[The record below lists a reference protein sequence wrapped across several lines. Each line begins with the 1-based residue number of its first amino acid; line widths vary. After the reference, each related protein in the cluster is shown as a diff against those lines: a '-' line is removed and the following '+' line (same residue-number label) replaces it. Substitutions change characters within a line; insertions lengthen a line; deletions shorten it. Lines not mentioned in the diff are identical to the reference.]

1 MSSQAEKAQFEPID
15 STHKAVRTK
24 ADWREILR
32 THARER
38 WVIVVDCL
46 SNGRP
51 IPPRDDAAIVPLISL
66 LGTQGEEAIQIVDRF
81 SLGSAAEAFALGK
94 ITRKPDSEFASQLE
108 TILDGFGQVNDQ
120 AVKQRMADAE
130 REAGLHRPQLIQ
142 SELWQLLYKVRE
154 SAELSYNREIDLVE
168 LDRRVLFLL
177 RGQGALVP
185 AAISAA
191 AGVDKAQVSR
201 SVKRLLELDMI
212 RRTQIRSPIAL
223 TKKGE
228 EQADRLLRLA
238 ELRNR
243 ELGFDISDHELKGF
257 FAIIEVMLDRAISL
271 YESERD
277 LARKSGQKDTEV
289 RPAYDYEERRTGEPL
304 VIDRSRIVS
313 PLMTLSA
320 YLSRSAA
327 LTYKRLI
334 GLSNFESWV
343 LSEISYDSP
352 TDWPR
357 LVKALE
363 RDHSQ
368 AGRTVNHLI
377 DKGLVMRDGKP
388 ARRHGLFTPTKKGLE
403 LYKVIVDVG
412 RDRAAYLLETVPS
425 DRFEA
430 FTAVFD
436 KLRRNASAQLER
448 ERAYEELETV

>member
-1 MSSQAEKAQFEPID
+1 MSSKAEKVQFEPID
-15 STHKAVRTK
+15 STRKVVRSK

-38 WVIVVDCL
+38 WTTVVDCL
-46 SNGRP
+46 SNGKP
-51 IPPRDDAAIVPLISL
+51 IPPRDDVAIVPLISL
-66 LGTQGEEAIQIVDRF
+66 LGTQGEEAIQIVDRY

-94 ITRKPDSEFASQLE
+94 AGRKPDDEFDSQLE

-212 RRTQIRSPIAL
+212 QRTQIRSPIAL

-228 EQADRLLRLA
+228 DQADRLLRLA

-243 ELGFDISDHELKGF
+243 ELGFDISDSELKGF
-257 FAIIEVMLDRAISL
+257 FTIIEAMLDRAVSL
-271 YESERD
+271 YEGERD
-277 LARKSGQKDTEV
+277 IARKSGQNDES
-289 RPAYDYEERRTGEPL
+289 RPYYDYEERRTGEPL
-304 VIDRSRIVS
+304 AIDRSRIVS

-343 LSEISYDSP
+343 LSEISYNSP

-377 DKGLVMRDGKP
+377 EKGLVVRDGKP

-403 LYKVIVDVG
+403 LYKVIVEVS

-430 FTAVFD
+430 FTTVFD
-436 KLRRNASAQLER
+436 KLARNAAAQLER
-448 ERAYEELETV
+448 ERAYEELETL